1 MLSKMNANS
10 NAINW
15 FDIPVTD
22 LQRAKEFYETIFEIQ
37 METGGPPQ
45 EQMAF
50 FPRKK
55 DTIMGLSGILSG
67 ALVNKKEFN
76 PGTDGPLIYLNASP
90 ELDPVINRLQKAG
103 GKVLVNKTKIPAGY
117 IAICLDSEGNRIGL
131 HAPQ

>member
-1 MLSKMNANS
+1 MLEKMNADS

-22 LQRAKEFYETIFEIQ
+22 LPRAKEFYETIFDIR
-37 METGGPPQ
+37 METGGPPE

-67 ALVNKKEFN
+67 ALVKRKDFL
-76 PGTDGPLIYLNASP
+76 PGKDGPLIYLNASP
-90 ELDPVINRLQKAG
+90 ELEPVLQRVKKAG
-103 GKVLVNKTKIPAGY
+103 GTILMDKTKIPAGY
-117 IAICLDSEGNRIGL
+117 VATCLDSEGNRIGL